1 MAEKKGNT
9 VKLIYD
15 FPTQLSTEVL
25 TDDWVR
31 VTCKNFRSF
40 YGQRRILKF
49 NLKNEPYY
57 EDYTGPVYFFET
69 NIKVNNPQSSG
80 YQYLNGR
87 RPESKLRQYENY
99 S

>member
-1 MAEKKGNT
+1 MAEKKGST

-15 FPTQLSTEVL
+15 FPTQLCTEVF

-40 YGQRRILKF
+40 YGPRRILKF
-49 NLKNEPYY
+49 NKNESYY
-57 EDYTGPVYFFET
+57 EEYNGPTYYFET
-69 NIKVNNPQSSG
+69 NIKVNNPPTSG
-80 YQYLNGR
+80 FQYLNGR
-87 RPESKLRQYENY
+87 KPESKLRQYENY